1 MLFTWQG
8 VKNCIALKTVNFM
21 GYNLTWQGADS
32 MAKILKYQTTRRH
45 EATWAESLHSRR
57 RDLDCMAGLRRITLN
72 CTTLIGDLGA
82 RAFAESL
89 SEDLWL
95 GDHCVMKAVIK
106 KVLQMEGVPSQSMG
120 LAAKQPVSNGRKHSA
135 GKECYGPEPLPPGV
149 SGFRPWHTAER
160 AKSNSHSEFFLLE
173 LLLCGWSLVLSIE
186 EKRYLTHGFCLMS
199 PLRKKNKK

>member
-1 MLFTWQG
+1 MRASLRKGLLDFNANRLRG
-8 VKNCIALKTVNFM
+8 M
-21 GYNLTWQGADS
+21 DS
-32 MAKILKYQTTRRH
+32 AQPLSSLCPRSVSRVSSSHGLARRYQTTRRH

-106 KVLQMEGVPSQSMG
+106 KVLQMEGVPSQ
-120 LAAKQPVSNGRKHSA
+120 RHS
-135 GKECYGPEPLPPGV
+135 G
-149 SGFRPWHTAER
+149 S
-160 AKSNSHSEFFLLE
+160 SEFPVTVTVESPSSSEIKEVDDSSESVQEEPEKICLKQEALQGNLLNRN
-173 LLLCGWSLVLSIE
+173 ID
-186 EKRYLTHGFCLMS
+186 
-199 PLRKKNKK
+199 